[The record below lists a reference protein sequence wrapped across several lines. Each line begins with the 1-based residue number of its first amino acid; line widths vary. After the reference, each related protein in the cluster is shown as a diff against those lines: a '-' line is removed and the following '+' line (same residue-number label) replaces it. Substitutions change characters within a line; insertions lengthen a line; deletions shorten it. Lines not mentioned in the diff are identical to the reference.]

1 MISYDAYISQ
11 VTNELIYGTETDSE
25 TLKTLWIPEGRGEGG
40 MDWGF
45 GIGICTLR
53 YVEWLANRDLLYKH
67 RELYPMFYDNLHR
80 KRIWKRTDVYTCTT
94 ESLFHSRNYHNIVNQ
109 LYFSKTFKNEKNKR
123 RPSQLGAPKS
133 VCGWGQTVI
142 SREEIRSG

>member
-53 YVEWLANRDLLYKH
+53 YVE
-67 RELYPMFYDNLHR
+67 
-80 KRIWKRTDVYTCTT
+80 
-94 ESLFHSRNYHNIVNQ
+94 
-109 LYFSKTFKNEKNKR
+109 
-123 RPSQLGAPKS
+123 
-133 VCGWGQTVI
+133 
-142 SREEIRSG
+142 